1 MGAARAFPRQGRD
14 RHLSDIGW
22 LAIALVTVWVAIGG
36 YAATLGVRQ
45 RRIERRLDDLARRD
59 ADR

>member
-1 MGAARAFPRQGRD
+1 M
-14 RHLSDIGW
+14 SDIGW

>member
-1 MGAARAFPRQGRD
+1 
-14 RHLSDIGW
+14 LSDIGW

-36 YAATLGVRQ
+36 YAATLVVRQ